1 MDEILIMPAPGRN
14 VRDPV
19 TMAPLAEKGE
29 RKPRSPYWLRRLRV
43 GDVVPV
49 ATESGVTDSSTVED
63 NATEQPTQ
71 VKRSNAKA
79 PQSGDAQ

>member
-1 MDEILIMPAPGRN
+1 MDEILIMPAPGRT

-29 RKPRSPYWLRRLRV
+29 HKPRSPYWLRRLRV

-49 ATESGVTDSSTVED
+49 TSESGVTGSPAVED
-63 NATEQPTQ
+63 NAAELPTP
-71 VKRSNAKA
+71 VKRRNAKA